1 MIDINLI
8 INDPDLIL
16 AKLANRGYA
25 LDVNLVKKLHDERKF
40 LINAKESI
48 AANKN
53 KLNDKFRNAKTDE
66 EKNLIK
72 IESQEL
78 EKSILKNKNLL
89 EKKEQTLK
97 DIILEI
103 PNIPSKEIP
112 IGVDESFNKIIK
124 SSGSLKKSDIEH
136 SELLSKNGLLDFELG
151 GSITKTRFV
160 VMKGQIAK
168 LHRALITYMLNT
180 HTEINNYIE
189 YNVPYIVNKDS
200 LIGTGQL
207 PKFEEDLFKIENTEL
222 YLIPTAEVPLTNIYR
237 NKIINESD
245 LPLKLVAH
253 TPCFRSE
260 AGSYGKDTKGIIR
273 QHQFEKIEL
282 VQIVKPEMA
291 DEALELI
298 TSHAE
303 NIMESLEIPYQRVL
317 LSTGDLGFSSS
328 KTNDIEAWFPSQNC
342 YREISSCSSFTDFQS
357 RRLNI
362 KYKEMDSKKKSYVYT
377 LNGSGL
383 AVGRTMAAL
392 IENHTD
398 GNIIN
403 IPSVLHKLTGF
414 KTIKL

>member
-72 IESQEL
+72 IESQKL

-403 IPSVLHKLTGF
+403 IPSILHELTGF

>member
-298 TSHAE
+298 TIHAE

>member
-25 LDVNLVKKLHDERKF
+25 LDVNLIKKLHDERKF